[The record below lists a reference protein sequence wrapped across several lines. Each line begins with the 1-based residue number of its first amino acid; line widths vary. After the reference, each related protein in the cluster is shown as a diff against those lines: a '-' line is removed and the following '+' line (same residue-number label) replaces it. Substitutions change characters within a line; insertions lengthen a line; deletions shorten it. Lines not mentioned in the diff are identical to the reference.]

1 MERIELGR
9 SGIRV
14 SQIGL
19 GMWQAGGSQWGADVN
34 DGDCAAAMARAIQLG
49 VNLIDTAEVYGQ
61 GHSEEVVGRA
71 IQDVGRENVVVA
83 TKVAGQHLRPDDVV
97 RACKGSLKR
106 LGIREIDVYQIH
118 WPDPWEQVPLSRTMR
133 ALERLHKDG
142 SIRAIGVS
150 NFAVRDL
157 DEARSHLSVVDIAS
171 NQVRYNLL
179 HREIEAEVLPYCK
192 REKITT
198 LAYSPLAQG
207 VLTGRYGPENA
218 PTDAVRKQS
227 RFFREDNLKEAEH
240 LLVILRRI
248 ATAHRRTAAQ
258 VALNW
263 LNRDPIVVPIPGA
276 KRPAQAEENA
286 GAAGWRLSEDE
297 VREIET
303 ASARLHLDLF

>member
-1 MERIELGR
+1 MERVELGR

-34 DGDCAAAMARAIQLG
+34 DGDCAAAMARAVELG

-83 TKVAGQHLRPDDVV
+83 TKVAGHHLRPDDVV

-106 LGIREIDVYQIH
+106 LGIREIDVYQVH

-157 DEARSHLSVVDIAS
+157 DE
-171 NQVRYNLL
+171 
-179 HREIEAEVLPYCK
+179 EI
-192 REKITT
+192 
-198 LAYSPLAQG
+198 
-207 VLTGRYGPENA
+207 GR
-218 PTDAVRKQS
+218 
-227 RFFREDNLKEAEH
+227 
-240 LLVILRRI
+240 
-248 ATAHRRTAAQ
+248 AH
-258 VALNW
+258 V
-263 LNRDPIVVPIPGA
+263 
-276 KRPAQAEENA
+276 
-286 GAAGWRLSEDE
+286 
-297 VREIET
+297 
-303 ASARLHLDLF
+303 

>member
-34 DGDCAAAMARAIQLG
+34 DGDCVAAMARAVELG

-71 IQDVGRENVVVA
+71 IQDVGRDNVVVA

-97 RACKGSLKR
+97 RACQGSLKR
-106 LGIREIDVYQIH
+106 LGIREIDLYQVH

-133 ALERLHKDG
+133 ALEKLHKDG
-142 SIRAIGVS
+142 WIRAIGVS

-157 DEARSHLSVVDIAS
+157 DEARSDLSAVDIAS

-179 HREIEAEVLPYCK
+179 HREIEAEVLPYCN

-207 VLTGRYGPENA
+207 VLAGRYGPLNA
-218 PTDAVRKQS
+218 PSDAVRKQS

-240 LLVILRRI
+240 LLVVLRRI
-248 ATAHRRTAAQ
+248 ATAHRRTVAQ

-276 KRPAQAEENA
+276 KRPSQAEENA
-286 GAAGWRLSEDE
+286 GAAGWRLSEEE